1 MELLSLPL
9 FILICAALDA
19 FHDPR
24 KLRIGVALL
33 TVTLMTGSSVL
44 AALMGQLPTIPGFE
58 DSELA
63 TWILLLLCGMT
74 VVGICVLAGLLI
86 ANGVT
91 MVRKE
96 GRALAHMLSLFL
108 GVGILAYVMGGFLAA
123 ALSFFNVVAFLL
135 FLAFPLG
142 WIGYGLV
149 AYLFYSAIYGF
160 CVRHFAGPVYAVIVL
175 GAGVP
180 DGVVRPLLAGRISR
194 GLEWVDRED
203 ARGRRPLLVMSGGQG
218 PDEPLSEAE
227 AMAKWAQDR
236 GADPQRLFE
245 ERTSTTTEENLLHSA
260 KVLSAYGPLGRCAVV
275 TSSYH
280 AFRAAL
286 LMRTV
291 GLRGYAIGAPTARY
305 YMPSALLREYAAIL
319 RDHKWLNI
327 IVIGLMLLPPVLLA
341 INSLGV

>member
-9 FILICAALDA
+9 FILLCAGLDA
-19 FHDPR
+19 AHDPR

-33 TVTLMTGSSVL
+33 SVL
-44 AALMGQLPTIPGFE
+44 LMLGAGVFGGLMGSIASIPGWE

-63 TWILLLLCGMT
+63 AWVLLFFLAMTLL
-74 VVGICVLAGLLI
+74 GIIVLSIMLI
-86 ANGVT
+86 ANGIT
-91 MVRKE
+91 MIRNE

-108 GVGILAYVMGGFLAA
+108 GVGILGYIITGFGAA
-123 ALSFFNVVAFLL
+123 VLNLFDVVAVLL

-142 WIGYGLV
+142 WVGYGLL
-149 AYLFYSAIYGF
+149 AYLLYSVVYGA
-160 CVRHFAGPVYAVIVL
+160 CVRYFGGPVYAVIVL

-180 DGVVRPLLAGRISR
+180 EGKVRPLLASRIQR
-194 GLEWVDRED
+194 GMEWVERED
-203 ARGRRPLLVMSGGQG
+203 LRGRRPLLLMSGGQG

-227 AMAKWAQDR
+227 AMAKWAQER
-236 GADPQRLFE
+236 GADSGRLFQ
-245 ERTSTTTEENLLHSA
+245 ERMSTTTEENLAYSA
-260 KVLSAYGPLGRCAVV
+260 KLLSAYGPLGRCAVV

-291 GLRGYAIGAPTARY
+291 GVRGYALGAPTARY
-305 YMPSALLREYAAIL
+305 YMPSALLREYVAIL

-327 IVIGLMLLPPVLLA
+327 SVLGLMLMPLIMLLLNA
-341 INSLGV
+341 LSL